1 MEYTLPIAIVLA
13 AAIYGY
19 SHMAAAKI
27 AQETAEEDLG
37 TYIGFETD
45 PPPGDDDED
54 DEE

>member
-13 AAIYGY
+13 ALIYGY

-27 AQETAEEDLG
+27 AAESTEEEMADRV
-37 TYIGFETD
+37 GFETD
-45 PPPGDDDED
+45 APPVEE